1 MLTDEQGPEYC
12 GSSVRTTIDVIGGK
26 WSMLVLWE
34 LLQNERRYADLQRRV
49 GGISQKVL
57 SSELRSLVG
66 AGLVEREVAPAVPP
80 EVTYRITDEGRSLGP
95 VFAELHRWGLRAS
108 EAHDARGADG
118 TQPPAR

>member
-1 MLTDEQGPEYC
+1 MTDERGSDYC
-12 GSSVRTTIDVIGGK
+12 GLSVRSTIDVIGGK

-34 LLQNERRYADLQRRV
+34 LLQSERRYADLQRRV

-80 EVTYRITDEGRSLGP
+80 EVTYRITDEGLSLSP
-95 VFAELHRWGLRAS
+95 VFAELHRWGTHPSRTDGVRG
-108 EAHDARGADG
+108 AHDA
-118 TQPPAR
+118 QPSAR